1 MSQKEKTEKMAYHDV
16 NEGFELSLDH
26 ALFEEFEFGSGLSS
40 QIKNNGNLS
49 ESTGK
54 KDVTN
59 SSFSENISPQP
70 KDGNRH
76 DVAPLRAVGKQK
88 KKRKKKINVED
99 VPVKKTPKLKK
110 NKFVAL
116 VQKLRK
122 DELPVGNRRLTW
134 SEEEV
139 AALIAGICKHHNS
152 STDNSKIKL
161 WRTIKDDPGM

>member
-1 MSQKEKTEKMAYHDV
+1 MAYHDVV

-26 ALFEEFEFGSGLSS
+26 ALFEEFEFGSASSS

-49 ESTGK
+49 ESTRK
-54 KDVTN
+54 KDVAN

-70 KDGNRH
+70 KDVNRH
-76 DVAPLRAVGKQK
+76 DVAQLREVGKQK
-88 KKRKKKINVED
+88 KKRKSGIHVED

-110 NKFVAL
+110 NKFIAL

-122 DELPVGNRRLTW
+122 DELPVGTNRRLTW

-139 AALIAGICKHHNS
+139 AALIAGICKHHNNS
-152 STDNSKIKL
+152 ADNSKIKL